1 MIDSDMVYSLNT
13 RPPVSDHA
21 HFKHQ
26 VSIQDPSISPV
37 YDVPLNIRLINVL
50 MGGSLLGHAHVSS
63 ESAVWHPLARV
74 SWVGLLEHTVDLLER
89 QALGLGDEEVGVDE
103 GAEAERAPDEEDL
116 RTKITLDIIS
126 YCFKLL
132 QYGGNKPCPFQ
143 PCRG

>member
-1 MIDSDMVYSLNT
+1 
-13 RPPVSDHA
+13 
-21 HFKHQ
+21 
-26 VSIQDPSISPV
+26 
-37 YDVPLNIRLINVL
+37 

-132 QYGGNKPCPFQ
+132 QYGETNLVLSNHVGGNDTDNLVASLAVYSDCCNAEKM
-143 PCRG
+143 